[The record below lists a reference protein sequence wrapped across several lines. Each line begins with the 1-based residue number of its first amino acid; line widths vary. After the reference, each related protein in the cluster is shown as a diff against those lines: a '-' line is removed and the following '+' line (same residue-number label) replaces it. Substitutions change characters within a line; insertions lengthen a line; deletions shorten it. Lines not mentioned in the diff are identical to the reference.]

1 MTFRTSSRRAF
12 AAFSMALA
20 FALVSADYA
29 DARRGGGF
37 GSRGARTFQAPPSTA
52 TAPRQAAPIERSMTP
67 RDAAQPQT
75 AQRMPNGQ
83 PARRGLFGGFAGSM
97 LGGLLVGGL
106 LGMMLGH
113 GFGGA
118 AGMLGLLLQLGLIA
132 LVVMLVM
139 RFLRRRRQQPAYAQ
153 ASGVTPLNRDADRAG
168 DNGMGR
174 FDLKSALGGLGAGAG
189 ARSATANARPGSAS
203 EPSDQIGI
211 GEADLDTFEQLL
223 QEIQRAFAQ
232 EDYAALREHT
242 TPEVMS
248 YLSEE
253 LSQNAT
259 RGLKNDVSD
268 VRLLQGDLAE
278 AWREDG
284 RDYATVAMRYSSV
297 DVTRDRATGRI
308 VEGDPSHP
316 TETTEVWTFT
326 RERGAPW
333 KLSAIQDA

>member
-1 MTFRTSSRRAF
+1 MTSRITPRRIF
-12 AAFSMALA
+12 AVIALGLTLA
-20 FALVSADYA
+20 AASFDHA

-37 GSRGARTFQAPPSTA
+37 GSRGGRTFHSVPSTP
-52 TAPRQAAPIERSMTP
+52 TAPRPVAPIERSMTP
-67 RDAAQPQT
+67 HQAQPT
-75 AQRMPNGQ
+75 APYPTRPAPYAQ
-83 PARRGLFGGFAGSM
+83 PARRGFFGGFAGSM

-106 LGMMLGH
+106 LGMLLGH

-118 AGMLGLLLQLGLIA
+118 AGLLGFLVQIGLIA

-139 RFLRRRRQQPAYAQ
+139 RFLRRRQQPAYAQ
-153 ASGVTPLNRDADRAG
+153 AAAPAARETVG
-168 DNGMGR
+168 DNGPGR
-174 FDLKSALGGLGAGAG
+174 FDFRNPLAGAGAG
-189 ARSATANARPGSAS
+189 ASAAAPRA
-203 EPSDQIGI
+203 EAQDQIGI
-211 GEADLDTFEQLL
+211 GQQDLDAFERLL
-223 QEIQRAFAQ
+223 QEIQGAFAR

-242 TPEVMS
+242 TPEVVS

-278 AWREDG
+278 AWRKGDQ
-284 RDYATVAMRYSSV
+284 DYATVAMRYSSV
-297 DVTRDRATGRI
+297 DVMRDRATGRV
-308 VEGDPSHP
+308 VEGDPNQA

-326 RERGAPW
+326 RERGGPW

>member
-1 MTFRTSSRRAF
+1 MTSRITPRRILAV
-12 AAFSMALA
+12 AALGLTLA
-20 FALVSADYA
+20 ATGFDHA

-37 GSRGARTFQAPPSTA
+37 GSRGGRTFHSVPSTP
-52 TAPRQAAPIERSMTP
+52 TAPRPVAPIERSMTP
-67 RDAAQPQT
+67 RQAQPT
-75 AQRMPNGQ
+75 APYATRPAPYAQ
-83 PARRGLFGGFAGSM
+83 PARRGFFGGFAGSM

-106 LGMMLGH
+106 LGMLLGH

-118 AGMLGLLLQLGLIA
+118 AGLLGFLVQIGLIA

-139 RFLRRRRQQPAYAQ
+139 RFLRRRQQPAYAQ
-153 ASGVTPLNRDADRAG
+153 ASAPAARETVGG
-168 DNGMGR
+168 NGPER
-174 FDLKSALGGLGAGAG
+174 FDFRNPLAGSGAGTA
-189 ARSATANARPGSAS
+189 AATRPEAQ
-203 EPSDQIGI
+203 DQIGI
-211 GEADLDTFEQLL
+211 GQQDLDAFERLL
-223 QEIQRAFAQ
+223 QEIQGAFAR

-242 TPEVMS
+242 TPEVVS

-278 AWREDG
+278 AWREGD

-297 DVTRDRATGRI
+297 DVMRERATGRV
-308 VEGDPSHP
+308 VEGDPDRP

-326 RERGAPW
+326 RERGEPW